1 MNQMHSVIQMITTG
15 TPQAEHI
22 CFVIE
27 ISECGPVI
35 LCLLGHA
42 DQPLANCSYPGTIP
56 CMD

>member
-1 MNQMHSVIQMITTG
+1 MHSVIQMITTG